1 MTVLGDEDEVIPY
14 LGHSN
19 VLRLSLSIPL
29 LTRVLRYALPLYP
42 SISVRVS
49 GSCSTPSPYNNYL
62 NRILVSLFLE
72 TILGCMLYVPCVH
85 YRFPPR
91 IRVTALSR
99 DHSSGTV
106 SWRSLICR
114 AYVKIVN
121 TTQSRADTLSLLSI
135 EIITAKTIT
144 PPRLV
149 SADLKNNNN
158 NNNIQK

>member
-72 TILGCMLYVPCVH
+72 TILGCMLYVVCAVPCVH

-106 SWRSLICR
+106 SSRSLICR

-149 SADLKNNNN
+149 SADLEK
-158 NNNIQK
+158 